1 MFHLDSHVQTKTE
14 IYRTYEKA
22 FADIPE
28 MTMNP
33 YLEGS
38 VPNFWL
44 SCILLD
50 EQSKVTPTMIR
61 EKLEEE
67 NIESRP
73 IWNPMHKQPLFQ
85 HCDYV
90 TLGESVSED
99 IFNRGLCLPS
109 DIKNTEKDMDK
120 IIQVIKGMFV

>member
-1 MFHLDSHVQTKTE
+1 
-14 IYRTYEKA
+14 
-22 FADIPE
+22 
-28 MTMNP
+28 
-33 YLEGS
+33 
-38 VPNFWL
+38 
-44 SCILLD
+44 
-50 EQSKVTPTMIR
+50 MIR

-85 HCDYV
+85 HCDYI